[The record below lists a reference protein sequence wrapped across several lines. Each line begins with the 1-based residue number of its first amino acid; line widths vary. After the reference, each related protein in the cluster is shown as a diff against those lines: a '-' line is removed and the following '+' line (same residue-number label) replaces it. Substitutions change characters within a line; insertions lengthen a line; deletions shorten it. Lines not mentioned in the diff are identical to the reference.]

1 MGCWSQVGDRLRLGV
16 RQRVCRGG
24 GSESRLFCRIFW
36 VADDRSCTVCIKTS
50 EGVRQSFFSIPSP
63 EFIDLEVL

>member
-1 MGCWSQVGDRLRLGV
+1 MGCSSQVGDRLRLGV

-36 VADDRSCTVCIKTS
+36 LADDRLYVLCIK
-50 EGVRQSFFSIPSP
+50 P
-63 EFIDLEVL
+63 LEDVQ